1 MRRNTMW
8 QRESYKWLGNSPPFK
23 RVRPSDKKKL
33 NDKNPSSA
41 KDYDYPPGKTAEPMG
56 LMSGVNINSYKYK
69 NITMCNNACIH
80 HVPDFS
86 LRAFFDNSF

>member
-23 RVRPSDKKKL
+23 RVRHSEKKKL

-41 KDYDYPPGKTAEPMG
+41 KD
-56 LMSGVNINSYKYK
+56 
-69 NITMCNNACIH
+69 
-80 HVPDFS
+80 
-86 LRAFFDNSF
+86 